1 MEVMPEVAR
10 PSPVPVPFIQPHVLR
25 NSNYPLMQKP
35 FLGYG
40 GVAPL
45 AQRLISAPRLWDDG
59 QPGGPMSHT
68 PLRLAFYGKGGVG
81 KSTIATGVS
90 LNLALQ
96 GKKVLHIGCDPKSDS
111 SLVLVRGDRFRTVIG
126 KLGEMDVD
134 DLEPEHLIMKGVAGI
149 DCIESG
155 GPEAGIGCGGRAV
168 SKAFEIYDELGVV
181 EDGDYDVVVYD
192 VLGDVVCGGF
202 AAPMRRAAGSLVSIV
217 LSEEVLAC
225 FAANNIA
232 KAVERYT
239 KNGIALAGLVVNLR
253 SNHADLEPIHRF
265 AEAIGTKV
273 ISVVPRDPL
282 VGVAELQRQSVVE
295 YAPTSPVARS
305 VGFLAN
311 HLLHLDRTTLAVP
324 SPLSGDG
331 VREVMRGPDSGQT
344 ESRIQLP
351 ANFPMQYGLG

>member
-1 MEVMPEVAR
+1 MT
-10 PSPVPVPFIQPHVLR
+10 QPR
-25 NSNYPLMQKP
+25 
-35 FLGYG
+35 
-40 GVAPL
+40 
-45 AQRLISAPRLWDDG
+45 
-59 QPGGPMSHT
+59 
-68 PLRLAFYGKGGVG
+68 RLAFYGKGGVG

-90 LNLALQ
+90 LHLALS

-111 SLVLVRGDRFRTVIG
+111 SLVLVRGDRFRTVIS
-126 KLGEMDVD
+126 KLGEMDLD
-134 DLEPEHLIMKGVAGI
+134 DLEREDLIMKGVAGI

-168 SKAFEIYDELGVV
+168 SKAFEIYDDLGVV

-232 KAVERYT
+232 KAVERYA
-239 KNGIALAGLVVNLR
+239 KNGITLAGLVVNLR
-253 SNHADLEPIHRF
+253 SNHADLDPIHRF

-295 YAPTSPVARS
+295 YANASPVARS
-305 VGFLAN
+305 IRFLADR
-311 HLLHLDRTTLAVP
+311 LMAMDRTALPVP
-324 SPLSGDG
+324 TPLSGDG
-331 VREVMRGPDSGQT
+331 VRDVMRGDLTGDSVSHI
-344 ESRIQLP
+344 ELP
-351 ANFPMQYGLG
+351 TNFPMEYGLG